1 MKGLTRF
8 AIFIALGGG
17 AIIFVIAFLLLQ
29 SAHWSVVAALLISLV
44 LFALATVG
52 IWLLADSRSTRQVE
66 MDAYT
71 LQAEQKSS
79 TVLRQVQQVRSLLQR
94 IHNSQAK
101 ALLNEMCSDVEE
113 LLRRIQKHHSSD
125 LLSSATTLDGYIV
138 RMLPLIEK
146 YIDIEGYARYYE
158 NPSQKL
164 QEIQEGFQS
173 FDGYLVN
180 SIKLINQGQNLILD
194 VDLKMLEAAQYRRLA

>member
-1 MKGLTRF
+1 
-8 AIFIALGGG
+8 
-17 AIIFVIAFLLLQ
+17 
-29 SAHWSVVAALLISLV
+29 
-44 LFALATVG
+44 
-52 IWLLADSRSTRQVE
+52 
-66 MDAYT
+66 
-71 LQAEQKSS
+71 
-79 TVLRQVQQVRSLLQR
+79 
-94 IHNSQAK
+94 
-101 ALLNEMCSDVEE
+101 
-113 LLRRIQKHHSSD
+113 
-125 LLSSATTLDGYIV
+125 
-138 RMLPLIEK
+138 MLPLVEK